1 MVRAGN
7 KQFDCLEEAEAYN
20 PKLPLADRLGCNEAL
35 FVDGGTRT
43 LVDSVP
49 TAYQTFRTVRR
60 HHFWK
65 RDPAT
70 RGNLPRGS

>member
-1 MVRAGN
+1 MVRAGD
-7 KQFDCLEEAEAYN
+7 KQSDCLAEAAAYN
-20 PKLPLADRLGCNEAL
+20 PMLPPVDCIGCNGTL

-43 LVDSVP
+43 LVDSMP
-49 TAYQTFRTVRR
+49 TAYQAFRTVRR